1 MIRSTL
7 ILSIIILILA
17 TTFTKNSTKKIDKN
31 IFNLKEDIRILKDK
45 YEYVL
50 LDYNFLSSPKRLL
63 EYQKTYFENELI
75 PIDIQNMNQI
85 EFNDK
90 KILIKKLILN
100 CND

>member
-90 KILIKKLILN
+90 KILIKKLIQN
-100 CND
+100 RND

>member
-7 ILSIIILILA
+7 IFSIIILILA

-90 KILIKKLILN
+90 KILIKKLIQN
-100 CND
+100 SND

>member
-31 IFNLKEDIRILKDK
+31 IFNLKEDIRTLKDK

-90 KILIKKLILN
+90 KILIKKLIQN
-100 CND
+100 SND

>member
-1 MIRSTL
+1 M
-7 ILSIIILILA
+7 
-17 TTFTKNSTKKIDKN
+17 
-31 IFNLKEDIRILKDK
+31 
-45 YEYVL
+45 L

-90 KILIKKLILN
+90 KILIKKLIQN
-100 CND
+100 NND

>member
-31 IFNLKEDIRILKDK
+31 IFNLKEDIRTLKDK

-90 KILIKKLILN
+90 KILIKKLIQN
-100 CND
+100 NND

>member
-90 KILIKKLILN
+90 KILIKKLIQN
-100 CND
+100 NND